1 MVNVYACLLGEW
13 INLNE
18 VDAKIMV
25 KSDNLTDPTTWYNK
39 GGFFSNGTNP
49 RISTYEGYEKI
60 NILYNDT
67 IYSIHP
73 SFIQIVK
80 Y

>member
-60 NILYNDT
+60 NILYNNK

-73 SFIQIVK
+73 SFIQIVE

>member
-25 KSDNLTDPTTWYNK
+25 NPDNLTDPTTWYNK

-49 RISTYEGYEKI
+49 RISTYNGYEKI
-60 NILYNDT
+60 NILYNNK

-73 SFIQIVK
+73 SFIQIVE

>member
-25 KSDNLTDPTTWYNK
+25 KSDTPTDPTTWYK
-39 GGFFSNGTNP
+39 EGGFFSNGTNP
-49 RISTYEGYEKI
+49 KISTYDGYEKI

>member
-1 MVNVYACLLGEW
+1 MINVYACLLGEW

-60 NILYNDT
+60 NILYNNK

-73 SFIQIVK
+73 SFIQIVE

>member
-60 NILYNDT
+60 DILYNNK

>member
-18 VDAKIMV
+18 VDAKIKV
-25 KSDNLTDPTTWYNK
+25 TSDNLTDPTTWYNK

-60 NILYNDT
+60 NILYNNK

-73 SFIQIVK
+73 SFIQIVE